1 MAVRFDLTC
10 NYSSFSAGMEKA
22 KASITELNNLIGLTG
37 SGAGQSF
44 ARMSAEAEG
53 AAHSTSALGRAFG
66 DFFKQYTAASLALEG
81 FSKFTRAIKNAG
93 NTIIDFQAKNSMLG
107 AILGESEESM
117 KEMVEQAKELGRATV
132 FTASQVTQ
140 LQIELSKL
148 GFEKPAIQDMTQSI
162 LDFAQATGG
171 DLGDAA
177 ALTGAAIR
185 MFGAQTDE
193 AARYTNAMARATTAS
208 ALDFRAIRDNL
219 ATFGP
224 MAHSIGLEIEDVLAL
239 FGTLKNAGIEGS
251 TAMTSLRNIFTKVAQ
266 GKIPGMEGGV
276 KTLDEFVSKLKQLE
290 GIDPGKSM
298 KMIGPRGGTQFMSL
312 MQQADQILELRDKI
326 KEASEADTTGGMAE
340 RMTQNVSGAIKRMES
355 AWEGFVLAFSNT
367 TGPWATVVDTLAK
380 GINKVTDLISDGSTI
395 NVAAINGVMAA
406 MGSLI
411 AMYGVANGVQAVTNS
426 LTARQTAQYTAMAHA
441 LETAVAAETGSYRT
455 ELESA
460 VAKGVLTK
468 QQAIQISQL
477 LEKAGVEKLE
487 LETRKLELQEESRL
501 IAAENVFTEAKL
513 KNASATER
521 QIIETQRLIAARRQA
536 AIQTEL
542 GTIDEKI
549 ENISRIEDSL
559 ASAGE
564 ASGSLQQVMDMLG
577 LNLLANPYVAAAAAI
592 GGLVWTVKAFEEATM
607 TAEKAQ
613 VTVNAAMEEYAKI
626 AKETESADKEY
637 IKTIQDKNASLY
649 EQYKAYQDL
658 TKARAVFAQYSQE
671 EIASMS
677 QSQLDAIISQ
687 DNAQRDREMMENRV
701 KMMEEYYSKMRGSS
715 TAMFVKGEEDLLRQL
730 GEKYKISAE
739 EINKLL
745 ESQDALTNMY
755 SWSRNILEEYR
766 NQLAKTLEDGAY
778 SGVVGGLKRGLSEGV
793 RDTSLPMLKEYTDG
807 LEAYSSKIAELTA
820 RRERVRG
827 DIGEWD
833 KLTRDIRQA
842 EDAAQSYA
850 DTFKNRLQ
858 PSVKD
863 AEDKIEELNHQLL
876 SASGDKK
883 ASIETEIKAAQNDL
897 EFLQGLMALFD
908 KGATDKELT
917 LRIQRETDNEIL
929 GDEKLVEIGKGY
941 EEAEAV
947 AEKYLVKLEEIQETT
962 RGMGTLTGE
971 QAAEM
976 AAAYGITAES
986 IQNDVGNVR
995 DKLTKDLD
1003 DLNEQLAKTTNR
1015 DKQREIKLE
1024 IARKQELLDYIDTLR
1039 TSLLNLVKS
1048 KFQIGINIV
1057 ANVSERLRGLLG
1069 LESKSADT
1077 RNHQKSAGLGRQ
1089 SAQAQVEGDAA
1100 AKNLATQQKADA
1112 EEAKATSEK
1121 AAKEAKKR
1129 AESAAKQRQ
1138 KEFDL
1143 AQKEAEAQA
1152 KQRKATQNA
1161 ISEAYIAQ
1169 IDNDGARE
1177 RAEQERKY
1185 NLSIQQVAEL
1195 EEKLKKEN
1203 LAAKKARWEAE
1214 NKDTTKVWADTAEA
1228 KAGWEAVELNEQQ
1241 QAQITATREKA
1252 EAEYMRI
1259 LEQRQKAEI
1268 AVEDDF
1274 LKQYGTFQE
1283 RKLAIAREYERKI
1296 REVEGSGM
1304 SESAKNAQV
1313 AAYRKEQARAEGA
1326 IDAQRMRQQLD
1337 WAALF
1342 QGTAVIQGI
1351 GRQVLE
1357 EAGRYTR
1364 TEAFQTSDADDKKA
1378 IYEAMTALQE
1388 AISGEKGVFG
1398 ASREFTEASHQVEAF
1413 ASQLGEAKEMQQQ
1426 YADAIEENTRIAE
1439 TTTGLEREEALERI
1453 KLYREMYDGE
1463 EQTISDLTA
1472 KTQVA
1477 ASTMASAAKNFHDK
1491 LNSVTSGIS
1500 KLASGNGLSDMYSG
1514 LSDVIKGFGGN
1525 NGKDLTDA
1533 TGALGKAGGYIGA
1546 AFSIADMINEQG
1558 LDKMVTNITS
1568 TASNAVVNIMK
1579 SMFSSDMWKSLL
1591 GGVVDGIMAP
1601 FDAIFGKQGNMEEMK
1616 KEMETLERSN
1626 EALENALNGL
1636 SEKLDNASFGD
1647 ISQIGEDLE
1656 EYTQKL
1662 EGNTRKMMY
1671 DAAGMWERG
1680 SHSVAAKYAGLTREQ
1695 DWMASIFGTESK
1707 SSLAQI
1713 NNALGTSFVSLEDML
1728 NNITTSQMSELQGK
1742 YIDVWQTFVDDINEV
1757 ANEHNGGELL
1767 VEKMTEFAGLD
1778 GRLDEVKEKIQTKL
1792 LGISFD
1798 GMKDSFLNT
1807 LKDMTKDGSEI
1818 MDDFNDIVYRS
1829 IAGRYDGDLKSL
1841 RERAAEAAKAEQWD
1855 VLHELERQY
1864 KDIVAQAR
1872 SEVDEAKRRGDI
1884 VDTEAY
1890 QQSATGRA
1898 FSSMSQESADELN
1911 GRFTAMQV
1919 GQEQILQQ
1927 VIMGVAQMQTLTDAV
1942 VMRGVATSEIR
1953 NLVFN
1958 IDGNVDTIARQ
1969 TKTIISSFGD
1979 KLERIANTLETK
1991 L

>member
-93 NTIIDFQAKNSMLG
+93 STIIDFQAKNSMLG

-276 KTLDEFVSKLKQLE
+276 KTLDEFVAKLKQLE

-411 AMYGVANGVQAVTNS
+411 AMYGVAHGVQAVNNA
-426 LTARQTAQYTAMAHA
+426 LTAEQTAQYMRMAAA
-441 LETAVAAETGSYRT
+441 LEAANRAEVVGYNT
-455 ELESA
+455 ELQSA
-460 VAKGVLTK
+460 VAKGILTK
-468 QQAIQISQL
+468 QQAAQITAL
-477 LEKAGVEKLE
+477 MG
-487 LETRKLELQEESRL
+487 
-501 IAAENVFTEAKL
+501 EADAQVARITAL
-513 KNASATER
+513 KGAIATE
-521 QIIETQRLIAARRQA
+521 IS
-536 AIQTEL
+536 AIQTDIKY
-542 GTIDEKI
+542 IDTEMTKDASIDKTTLALYRQQLVEKEGI
-549 ENISRIEDSL
+549 LTTRLSTANTNLDAIAQQKDATMKMLNTGATMSL
-559 ASAGE
+559 KTA
-564 ASGSLQQVMDMLG
+564 MDALG
-577 LNLLANPYVAAAAAI
+577 LSMLANPYILVAAAI
-592 GGLVWTVKAFEEATM
+592 GGVVYAISSYKEGVLTAEEAQVALNK
-607 TAEKAQ
+607 AE
-613 VTVNAAMEEYAKI
+613 EEHNRI
-626 AKETESADKEY
+626 IKEEESAVRNDLKV
-637 IKTIQDKNASLY
+637 IQDKNASLY
-649 EQYKAYQDL
+649 DQYKAYTDL
-658 TKARAVFAQYSQE
+658 TRARAIFAQYSQE
-671 EIASMS
+671 EIAAMT
-677 QSQLDAIISQ
+677 QSQFDAILSHDSMDKEQ
-687 DNAQRDREMMENRV
+687 EMVENRV
-701 KMMEEYYSKMRGSS
+701 K
-715 TAMFVKGEEDLLRQL
+715 A
-730 GEKYKISAE
+730 
-739 EINKLL
+739 
-745 ESQDALTNMY
+745 
-755 SWSRNILEEYR
+755 
-766 NQLAKTLEDGAY
+766 
-778 SGVVGGLKRGLSEGV
+778 
-793 RDTSLPMLKEYTDG
+793 LKEYKQW
-807 LEAYSSKIAELTA
+807 LEDEKIMNALGGTSWGKQEKLQELGRKYGIEAETKQWYESIGGWTENAQWVNSMLNEATKQMDARLSDAAYAGIVNGIKRGFSDSTIGTEGKALLDDFSEAIATAPEEEGRKIAEAYKEKVNPQLKET
-820 RRERVRG
+820 
-827 DIGEWD
+827 
-833 KLTRDIRQA
+833 
-842 EDAAQSYA
+842 
-850 DTFKNRLQ
+850 
-858 PSVKD
+858 KD
-863 AEDKIEELNHQLL
+863 RIEELNRELIN
-876 SASGDKK
+876 ATGKK
-883 ASIETEIKAAQNDL
+883 KTEIEAELKTSYETQ
-897 EFLQGLMALFD
+897 EFLEGLMTFFD
-908 KGATDKELT
+908 AGVNNKELT
-917 LRIQRETDNEIL
+917 VNVKRETDNEVL
-929 GDEKLVEIGKGY
+929 GDEKLIEIGKGY
-941 EEAEAV
+941 EEAEKA
-947 AEKYLVKLEEIQETT
+947 AEKYLVAIDQMRERIGALGDDTWGVGQMTSEE
-962 RGMGTLTGE
+962 LTKV
-971 QAAEM
+971 AEEF
-976 AAAYGITAES
+976 GLTS
-986 IQNDVGNVR
+986 DDVQNDVGKTREALSQEIGQLRKDIANTKDEAKR
-995 DKLTKDLD
+995 DKL
-1003 DLNEQLAKTTNR
+1003 Q
-1015 DKQREIKLE
+1015 IE
-1024 IARKQELLDYIDTLR
+1024 IARKQELLDYITNLH
-1039 TSLLNLVKS
+1039 TMLLNLV
-1048 KFQIGINIV
+1048 GGEYNIKIV
-1057 ANVSERLRGLLG
+1057 
-1069 LESKSADT
+1069 
-1077 RNHQKSAGLGRQ
+1077 
-1089 SAQAQVEGDAA
+1089 AQAQAGLEGLTGKPMTSTFDLTGESLLAYNDNKYKSTNALKAEDEARRAA
-1100 AKNLATQQKADA
+1100 QRQATQKKADA

-1138 KEFDL
+1138 KEFDI

-1304 SESAKNAQV
+1304 SESAKDAQV
-1313 AAYRKEQARAEGA
+1313 AAYRKEQARAESA

-1463 EQTISDLTA
+1463 EQAISDLTA

-1656 EYTQKL
+1656 EYTEKL

-1671 DAAGMWERG
+1671 NAAGRWERG

-1728 NNITTSQMSELQGK
+1728 NNITTSQMSKLQGK

-1841 RERAAEAAKAEQWD
+1841 RERAADAAKAEQWD

-1969 TKTIISSFGD
+1969 TKTMISSFGD